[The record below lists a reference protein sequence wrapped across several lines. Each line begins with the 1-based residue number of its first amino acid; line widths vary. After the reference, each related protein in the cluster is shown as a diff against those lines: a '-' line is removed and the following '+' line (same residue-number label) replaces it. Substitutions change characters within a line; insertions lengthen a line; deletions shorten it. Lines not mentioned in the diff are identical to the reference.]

1 MTHSPKE
8 RDGDRNPGSEIG
20 QNRPFSSAFEG
31 RSVLYT
37 RRMPAFESA
46 PEALPD
52 RTAGAAPPDA
62 AAPSGS
68 APIRRGDTL
77 EIEVLDLAFGGR
89 ALARIDG
96 FVVFVE
102 NALPGDRVTA
112 TVYRKHRRYAEA
124 RALRVLRP
132 AATRVEPRCEH
143 VPVCGGCRTQDLAYE
158 EQIRH
163 KERQVEAALEH
174 LGGLRVPLRPTI
186 PAPRLFHY
194 RNKMEYS
201 FAQDASGRL
210 ALGLHVRG
218 FFDRTFDL
226 MRCHI
231 ATPVSSRIVAF
242 VRDAARREGLTAYDT
257 RRHEGLLRYLAIR
270 EGIRTGEVM
279 VNFVATEPHPFFE
292 RIAPAIVRA
301 FPRVRSVLLNLTRR
315 RAQVATGE
323 EERILA
329 GSPTILETLGGLTFE
344 ISSSSFFQTNTE
356 QAERLLEV
364 AIEGLGLTGAERV
377 LDVYSGTGTFTLPIA
392 KHAREAIGIESSDVA
407 VRDAERNAKRNGIAN
422 ARFWTGE
429 AMEILRDRFGLGTPQ
444 GGGRGTSRAPA
455 PGGSM
460 RPGTGV
466 LRADAGGGALHD
478 IDAVLVDP
486 PRAGLHPG
494 VVSRLIH
501 LGAPRLVYV
510 SCNPSTLGRDLAL
523 LCERRYRP
531 LWVRAVDMFP
541 HTSHIECVAVLERTP
556 SASPQESI
564 P

>member
-1 MTHSPKE
+1 
-8 RDGDRNPGSEIG
+8 
-20 QNRPFSSAFEG
+20 
-31 RSVLYT
+31 
-37 RRMPAFESA
+37 MPPFESSH
-46 PEALPD
+46 EAAAE
-52 RTAGAAPPDA
+52 AGPTGPISPPAAPKV
-62 AAPSGS
+62 
-68 APIRRGDTL
+68 RRGDTL
-77 EIEVLDLAFGGR
+77 EVEVLDLAFGGR
-89 ALARIDG
+89 AIARLDG

-102 NALPGDRVTA
+102 NALPGDRVLA

-124 RALRVLRP
+124 RAIRVLRP

-158 EQIRH
+158 EQLRH

-174 LGGLRVPLRPTI
+174 LGRLRVPMRPTI

-201 FAQDASGRL
+201 FSRDPSGRL

-218 FFDRTFDL
+218 FFDRSFDL
-226 MRCHI
+226 LRCHI
-231 ATPVSSRIVAF
+231 ATPVSSDIVAF

-257 RRHEGLLRYLAIR
+257 RRHEGLLRYLAVR

-292 RIAPAIVRA
+292 RIAPLVQRA

-323 EERILA
+323 EERVLA
-329 GSPTILETLGGLTFE
+329 GSATILETLGGLTFE

-364 AIEGLGLTGAERV
+364 AIEGLGLTGTERV

-392 KHAREAIGIESSDVA
+392 KRAGEAIGIESSAVA
-407 VRDAERNAKRNGIAN
+407 VKDAERNAERNGIGN

-429 AMEILRDRFGLGTPQ
+429 AMEILRDRFGLGTP
-444 GGGRGTSRAPA
+444 
-455 PGGSM
+455 PGGHGRAGAG
-460 RPGTGV
+460 RPAGSARSGS
-466 LRADAGGGALHD
+466 ADTPTRPMPPP

-523 LCERRYRP
+523 LCESRYRP

-541 HTSHIECVAVLERTP
+541 HTSHIECVAVLERSPSTP
-556 SASPQESI
+556 TSGMES
-564 P
+564 

>member
-1 MTHSPKE
+1 M
-8 RDGDRNPGSEIG
+8 RDGLRDLVSQIGRNAPIWSRNG
-20 QNRPFSSAFEG
+20 A

-37 RRMPAFESA
+37 RGMPPFEST
-46 PEALPD
+46 PETVP
-52 RTAGAAPPDA
+52 GAAPGALPGA
-62 AAPSGS
+62 SPVSGS
-68 APIRRGDTL
+68 GAAPIRRGDEL
-77 EIEVLDLAFGGR
+77 EIEVEDLAFGGR
-89 ALARIDG
+89 AIARIDG

-102 NALPGDRVTA
+102 GALPGDRVIA

-124 RALRVLRP
+124 RATRVLRP
-132 AATRVEPRCEH
+132 ASARVEPRCEH
-143 VPVCGGCRTQDLAYE
+143 VPVCGGCRIQDLAYE

-174 LGGLRVPLRPTI
+174 LGGLRAPLRPTI

-201 FAQDASGRL
+201 FAQDATGRL

-218 FFDRTFDL
+218 YFDRSFDL

-231 ATPVSSRIVAF
+231 ATPISSEIVAF

-270 EGIRTGEVM
+270 EGVRTGEVM

-292 RIAPAIVRA
+292 RAAAQLVRA

-323 EERILA
+323 VERVLA

-344 ISSSSFFQTNTE
+344 ISSGSFFQTNTE
-356 QAERLLEV
+356 QADRLLEV
-364 AIEGLGLTGAERV
+364 AIEGLGLTGTERV

-392 KHAREAIGIESSDVA
+392 RQAGEAIGIESSEIA
-407 VRDAERNAKRNGIAN
+407 VKDAERNAERNGVRN
-422 ARFWTGE
+422 VRFWTGE
-429 AMEILRDRFGLGTPQ
+429 AMEILRDRFGLGTP
-444 GGGRGTSRAPA
+444 
-455 PGGSM
+455 PGGARGSAAS
-460 RPGTGV
+460 RPEPPS
-466 LRADAGGGALHD
+466 

-541 HTSHIECVAVLERTP
+541 HTPHIECVAVLERTP
-556 SASPQESI
+556 STPTSGLNS
-564 P
+564 

>member
-1 MTHSPKE
+1 
-8 RDGDRNPGSEIG
+8 
-20 QNRPFSSAFEG
+20 
-31 RSVLYT
+31 
-37 RRMPAFESA
+37 MPAFEST
-46 PEALPD
+46 PEALPVV
-52 RTAGAAPPDA
+52 
-62 AAPSGS
+62 APS
-68 APIRRGDTL
+68 PIRRGDVL
-77 EIEVLDLAFGGR
+77 EIEVEDLAFGGR
-89 ALARIDG
+89 ALARVDG

-102 NALPGDRVTA
+102 NALPGDRVA
-112 TVYRKHRRYAEA
+112 AAVYRKHRRYAEA

-132 AATRVEPRCEH
+132 AAERVEPRCEH
-143 VPVCGGCRTQDLAYE
+143 VPICGGCRTQDLDYE
-158 EQIRH
+158 EQVRH

-174 LGGLRVPLRPTI
+174 LGGLRVTMRPTV
-186 PAPRLFHY
+186 PAPRLFQY

-201 FAQDASGRL
+201 FARDASGRL

-218 FFDRTFDL
+218 YFDRSFDL

-231 ATPVSSRIVAF
+231 ATPISSQIVAF

-292 RIAPAIVRA
+292 RIAPELQRA

-323 EERILA
+323 EERVLSGA
-329 GSPTILETLGGLTFE
+329 PTILETLGGLTFE

-364 AIEGLGLTGAERV
+364 AIEGLGLTGKERV

-392 KHAREAIGIESSDVA
+392 KSAGEAIGIESSDVA
-407 VRDAERNAKRNGIAN
+407 VKDAERNAARNGIAN

-429 AMEILRDRFGLGTPQ
+429 AMEVLRDRFHLGTP
-444 GGGRGTSRAPA
+444 
-455 PGGSM
+455 PGGHGSAST
-460 RPGTGV
+460 RPQPPDV
-466 LRADAGGGALHD
+466 
-478 IDAVLVDP
+478 DAVLVDP

-510 SCNPSTLGRDLAL
+510 SCNPSTLGRDVAL

-556 SASPQESI
+556 SGSED
-564 P
+564 

>member
-1 MTHSPKE
+1 M
-8 RDGDRNPGSEIG
+8 
-20 QNRPFSSAFEG
+20 
-31 RSVLYT
+31 LYT
-37 RRMPAFESA
+37 RRMPAFESTPSMA
-46 PEALPD
+46 P
-52 RTAGAAPPDA
+52 
-62 AAPSGS
+62 APS
-68 APIRRGDTL
+68 PVRRGDTL
-77 EIEVLDLAFGGR
+77 EIEVEDLAFGGR
-89 ALARIDG
+89 ALAKKDG

-102 NALPGDRVTA
+102 NALPGDRVVA

-124 RALRVLRP
+124 RALRVIRP
-132 AATRVEPRCEH
+132 AAQRVEPRCEH
-143 VPVCGGCRTQDLAYE
+143 VPICGGCRTQDLAYD
-158 EQIRH
+158 EQVRH

-174 LGGLRVPLRPTI
+174 LGGLRVSMRPTI
-186 PAPRLFHY
+186 AAPRLFHY

-218 FFDRTFDL
+218 FFDRSFDL

-231 ATPVSSRIVAF
+231 ATPVSSQIVAF

-292 RIAPAIVRA
+292 RIAPALVRA
-301 FPRVRSVLLNLTRR
+301 FPSVRSVLLNLTRR

-329 GSPTILETLGGLTFE
+329 GGPTILEVLGGLTFE

-356 QAERLLEV
+356 QADRLLEV
-364 AIEGLGLTGAERV
+364 AIEGLGLTGTERV

-392 KHAREAIGIESSDVA
+392 KRAGEAIGIESSDVA
-407 VRDAERNAKRNGIAN
+407 VQDAERNAKRNGITN
-422 ARFWTGE
+422 VRFWTGE
-429 AMEILRDRFGLGTPQ
+429 AMEILRDRFGLGTPS
-444 GGGRGTSRAPA
+444 GGRAGTAP
-455 PGGSM
+455 
-460 RPGTGV
+460 RPPSSG
-466 LRADAGGGALHD
+466 

-541 HTSHIECVAVLERTP
+541 HTPHIECVAVLERTP
-556 SASPQESI
+556 SESQDGTS
-564 P
+564 